1 MVNLGKFQPFFSAI
15 FMWQFVIVIL
25 GSVVLLTFLL
35 LIFWFM
41 FSSSLQQNHFL
52 VILPACQSILLAKS
66 LMQKCGMRKPEG
78 EHFFSSLKS

>member
-1 MVNLGKFQPFFSAI
+1 MVNLGKFLPFFNAI

-25 GSVVLLTFLL
+25 GSVVLLTFLF

-41 FSSSLQQNHFL
+41 FSSSLQQNQFL
-52 VILPACQSILLAKS
+52 VILPACQSILPAKS
-66 LMQKCGMRKPEG
+66 SMQKCGMRKPEG